1 MYWKFLVIRLIK
13 SKTFSILVSVFIIK
27 CLVSCTMEIF
37 GSPFLLDV
45 IPVMGLVGYC
55 LAKIKKN
62 KFVGL

>member
-1 MYWKFLVIRLIK
+1 
-13 SKTFSILVSVFIIK
+13 
-27 CLVSCTMEIF
+27 MEIF

-45 IPVMGLVGYC
+45 IPVMALVGYC